1 LFIRQIRSRENRLA
15 RPREEAR
22 GAATAHDLHRG
33 AAETVKRDPAWL
45 GWNGRENSRRGPIRR
60 RRGRLLHKA
69 EP

>member
-33 AAETVKRDPAWL
+33 AAQTAVQQQMRQASL
-45 GWNGRENSRRGPIRR
+45 GT
-60 RRGRLLHKA
+60 
-69 EP
+69 